1 MTAIVSTSSRS
12 RRPDTGQTG
21 LRDRLREKLFAKGTE
36 AFSDQELVEM
46 VLFAAH
52 PRGDVKPLV
61 KLLFK
66 EFDTVSGILH
76 ADR

>member
-1 MTAIVSTSSRS
+1 
-12 RRPDTGQTG
+12 
-21 LRDRLREKLFAKGTE
+21 
-36 AFSDQELVEM
+36 
-46 VLFAAH
+46 LFAAH